1 MSKSK
6 WIDQK
11 GPAAHHLPTIFENEA
26 RSSEICRSHR
36 AAEWRTGWGL
46 ISLLSISIFVLLPTL
61 ASSQTSSS
69 DHLELGMQGQT
80 MPSDLK
86 IPVLPTPY
94 SKGVLLVGHT
104 TIWNRGGN
112 MNMARIDSCAYVS
125 SLPAKGPLVAYGGV
139 RNPPDFSK
147 DGVAVIDVSH
157 PSNPTPVKVLRDK
170 GSIYA
175 VETIDAVAAPD
186 RKVLI
191 AGAYGGGQNPADPE
205 DAAWLDIYD
214 ASDCK
219 NPRLMSEIKWPEN
232 VHMVTLSPNGRRVY
246 GTVIS
251 PFTGKGGLNVLNI
264 SDMAHP
270 KFIGKFGVTRP
281 DGATFEFAVHE
292 VSISPDERRIYA
304 GVIASKGGD
313 LNHDITAPPPSA
325 EGLGPNAG
333 GVYILDNSDIVD
345 GLPDP
350 KLRLVG
356 TALHG
361 GWHSPV
367 RANIN
372 GIPHLVSAGELG
384 ACPGSWPKIVNIAD
398 EAHPYIEGE
407 FKLQMNHKEN
417 CPTPEGMEIAT
428 KGIVGRVG
436 TAASHFNDVDSATGT
451 RLGLFEFTWAGLRIA
466 DLHDPKSPVEVAYFK
481 PGDACMSHVQ
491 YLPKTGQVWFV
502 CSASGFY
509 VIELKPELRSSLGL
523 PKVSY

>member
-1 MSKSK
+1 MRLGNLFHDKTAGWQRSRLALGAL
-6 WIDQK
+6 IALCVLVLQ
-11 GPAAHHLPTIFENEA
+11 AAQAVWAQGSFGD
-26 RSSEICRSHR
+26 R
-36 AAEWRTGWGL
+36 
-46 ISLLSISIFVLLPTL
+46 
-61 ASSQTSSS
+61 
-69 DHLELGMQGQT
+69 LEPGMQGQT
-80 MPSDLK
+80 MPDDLK
-86 IPVLPTPY
+86 TPVLPVPY
-94 SKGVLLVGHT
+94 SKGVRLIGHT

-112 MNMARIDSCAYVS
+112 MNLARIDSCAYVS
-125 SLPAKGPLVAYGGV
+125 SFPAAGPLLAYGGP
-139 RNPPDFSK
+139 RNPPDLSK
-147 DGVAVIDVSH
+147 DGVAVIDVSD
-157 PSNPTPVKVLRDK
+157 PSNPKPVRLLRDK

-175 VETIDAVAAPD
+175 VETISAVSAPG
-186 RKVLI
+186 RKVLV
-191 AGAYGGGQNPADPE
+191 AGAYGGGQNPNNPA

-219 NPRLMSEIKWPEN
+219 NPKLMSEIKWPEN

-251 PFTGKGGLNVLNI
+251 PFTGNGGLNVLDI

-270 KFIGKFGVTRP
+270 QFIGKLGVMRP
-281 DGATFEFAVHE
+281 DRTTFEFAVHE

-313 LNHDITAPPPSA
+313 LNLDITAPPPSA

-333 GVYILDNSDIVD
+333 GVYILDNSDLVD
-345 GLPDP
+345 GRPNP
-350 KLRLVG
+350 KLRLIG

-367 RANIN
+367 QANIN

-384 ACPGSWPKIVNIAD
+384 ACPGAWPRIINIAD

-417 CPTPEGMEIAT
+417 CPVPEGMEIAT
-428 KGIVGRVG
+428 KGIVGRLG
-436 TAASHFNDVDSATGT
+436 TAASHFNDVDSATDT

-466 DLHDPKSPVEVAYFK
+466 DLRDPKNPVEVAYFK

-491 YLPKTGQVWFV
+491 YLPKTGQIWFA
-502 CSASGFY
+502 CGASGFY
-509 VIELKPELRSSLGL
+509 VIELRRELRASLKL
-523 PKVSY
+523 PLK